1 MTISAS
7 SDRTHESVINDTLA
21 RLLRERLGLTTAAET
36 MHGRARPDVLVRLP
50 EGPIVL
56 ETEFDP
62 ALTVDADALSRL
74 GMQIDGRPVQTAF
87 AVVVPARLRAVDQQ
101 HLYERLA
108 STGLE
113 WREWRI
119 DGTSGLKLGGTLF
132 ELGEA
137 VARATPPGGDLD
149 AAVDALDEGVRRA
162 GAWLYGAPGTLA
174 RVAKI
179 FNAPPI
185 DETANMAALV
195 VTNAMVFRSAW
206 PAPTRPFSPPAPLG
220 AMADSRASH
229 CCKRGKQS
237 STSTTTPSSAWP
249 ATSCPSCR
257 I

>member
-36 MHGRARPDVLVRLP
+36 LHGRARPDVLVRLP

-119 DGTSGLKLGGTLF
+119 DGTSGTEARRHAVRAWGSGGA
-132 ELGEA
+132 GNPA
-137 VARATPPGGDLD
+137 GGRPG
-149 AAVDALDEGVRRA
+149 
-162 GAWLYGAPGTLA
+162 
-174 RVAKI
+174 
-179 FNAPPI
+179 
-185 DETANMAALV
+185 
-195 VTNAMVFRSAW
+195 
-206 PAPTRPFSPPAPLG
+206 
-220 AMADSRASH
+220 
-229 CCKRGKQS
+229 RGG
-237 STSTTTPSSAWP
+237 
-249 ATSCPSCR
+249 
-257 I
+257 